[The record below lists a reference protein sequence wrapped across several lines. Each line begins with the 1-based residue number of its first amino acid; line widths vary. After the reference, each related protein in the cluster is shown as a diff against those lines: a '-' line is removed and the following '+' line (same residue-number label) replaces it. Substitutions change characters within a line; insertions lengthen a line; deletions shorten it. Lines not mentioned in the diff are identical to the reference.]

1 MILFLG
7 NFKLYAADK
16 TENRFLRHRKLQL
29 KTPFWWAQF
38 SLDDRRITYTFN
50 LRLSNY
56 QIVWL
61 LSVVEKCDYFH
72 EKRLEELRWRSDQ
85 WEWWCSFG
93 VVRKSALFVIELWLC
108 AVRFMCE
115 MNMDSDRSNYKVTT
129 DAAHQREHHNNN
141 HIDGVSISSFISMCV
156 SEIIVINL

>member
-7 NFKLYAADK
+7 NFKLYGEDK
-16 TENRFLRHRKLQL
+16 TENRFFRHRKLSSKHRSDGHNSVWMTGKL
-29 KTPFWWAQF
+29 
-38 SLDDRRITYTFN
+38 RIFN

-61 LSVVEKCDYFH
+61 LSVVEKSDYFH
-72 EKRLEELRWRSDQ
+72 EKRLEELRWRCAQ
-85 WEWWCSFG
+85 WKWRCSLG

-115 MNMDSDRSNYKVTT
+115 MNMDLNRSNYKVTT
-129 DAAHQREHHNNN
+129 ELAHQLRSSNNN
-141 HIDGVSISSFISMCV
+141 AIDGVSIWFISCV
-156 SEIIVINL
+156 CSEIIV